1 MKKIYAFLCKTNLVV
16 FFAAF
21 DAAVFETWA
30 RKQGFKPRTWRWYA
44 RIGYIGAAVFF
55 LLAGVVFFAAAKH
68 FYLERYG
75 TDAVGTVTGRSF
87 YTYTERHG
95 SKTPKE
101 TVTYEFAAPRGRTI
115 KNSLDRPVRDL
126 SRLPT
131 GNRITVAYWE
141 RFPIINAPRGV
152 HFDNQEAIVNGLLV
166 LFMSW
171 VFARLARSQLAWARS
186 LSRQPSAPVTS

>member
-1 MKKIYAFLCKTNLVV
+1 MKKIYAFLCETNLVA

-21 DAAVFETWA
+21 DASVFEKWA
-30 RKQGFKPRTWRWYA
+30 RKQGFKPRTWRLYA
-44 RIGYIGAAVFF
+44 LIGYTGAAVFL
-55 LLAGVVFFAAAKH
+55 LLASVVLFAAAKH
-68 FYLERYG
+68 FYLERCG

-87 YTYTERHG
+87 YTYTERRG

-101 TVTYEFAAPRGRTI
+101 ILTYEFTTPQGRTV
-115 KNSLDRPVRDL
+115 KNSLDLAVRDL
-126 SRLPT
+126 SGLPA

-152 HFDNQEAIVNGLLV
+152 RWGNEEATVLGFLV

-171 VFARLARSQLAWARS
+171 VFARLARLQTAWARS
-186 LSRQPSAPVTS
+186 LSRQPPVPVTS